1 MAAFGAFAAVTV
13 RALSRVDVA
22 VALLFAFVPFVF
34 VTPGATAFV
43 SFCFLEIFAGSWG
56 C

>member
-1 MAAFGAFAAVTV
+1 MAAFGAFAAVAI

-22 VALLFAFVPFVF
+22 VAFTFVAFVF
-34 VTPGATAFV
+34 VTSGPTAFV
-43 SFCFLEIFAGSWG
+43 SFCFLKIFAGSWG